1 MVGHTS
7 DMVLGRRL
15 EQAGLSYSE
24 LAEEMN
30 GKLEELTG
38 KRGTFSDRTV
48 FDLVHGKTTRPH
60 GRTCLAL
67 EAVFECP
74 TEDLGF
80 TPPATFRSALNLE
93 GRVQRR
99 TFLSTAPLA
108 AVAAVK
114 GTGSTR
120 YRVGAADVDQLNLEL
135 ARLIASDN
143 RAGGTVETE
152 QRASRLAR
160 QTLDLQ
166 KRGSVS
172 QRTRS
177 RLYTT
182 AALFASSAMWAAI
195 DGRRLESAEGHL
207 NQAVTLA
214 GLSNDPSTQ
223 LRCWGF
229 AGVLYS
235 HMGRTADSMAAREV
249 ARSTSIVRRDP
260 FYASLTHAR
269 MAIQHARSSDATA
282 MRRCL
287 GYARDAFGR
296 IDVTRSRPAWTAF
309 FDEAELELLSA
320 TAAFEAGLWADA
332 EAHAHRNLSLLRP
345 SMQRN
350 HSLTLAY
357 LANAQ
362 LRQDEIEAAV
372 ATAKMVPAS
381 ASRGRTGHMLGRF
394 TATLAKVAPGSPHAQ
409 DWNDHRREAHA

>member
-1 MVGHTS
+1 MVDHAS
-7 DMVLGRRL
+7 DMAFGRQL
-15 EQAGLSYSE
+15 KQSGLSYSE

-48 FDLVHGKTTRPH
+48 YNLVHGKTTRPQ

-80 TPPATFRSALNLE
+80 TPPATYRSASNLE
-93 GRVQRR
+93 DHVQRR
-99 TFLSTAPLA
+99 TLLTTAPLA
-108 AVAAVK
+108 AVAAV
-114 GTGSTR
+114 GATGSTR
-120 YRVGAADVDQLNLEL
+120 YRVGSADVDQLDLEL

-143 RAGGTVETE
+143 HAGGTVETE
-152 QRASRLAR
+152 QRASRLVQRA
-160 QTLDLQ
+160 LDLQ
-166 KRGSVS
+166 QRGSVG

-177 RLYTT
+177 RLYTA

-195 DGRRLESAEGHL
+195 DGRRLGSAEVHL

-214 GLSNDPSTQ
+214 GLSNDPATQ

-235 HMGRTADSMAAREV
+235 HMGRTSDSKAAREV
-249 ARSTSIVRRDP
+249 ARSTGIVRQDP

-269 MAIQHARSSDATA
+269 MATHHASVGDVTA
-282 MRRCL
+282 MGRSL

-296 IDVTRSRPAWTAF
+296 IDMTCSRPTWTAF
-309 FDEAELELLSA
+309 YDEAELELLSA
-320 TAAFEAGLWADA
+320 TAAFEAGLWAEA

-350 HSLTLAY
+350 RSLTLTY

-372 ATAKMVPAS
+372 ATARMIPTS
-381 ASRGRTGHMLGRF
+381 ASRGRTGHLLDRF
-394 TATLAKVAPGSPHAQ
+394 TATIAKVAPGSPHAQ
-409 DWNDHRREAHA
+409 DWIDHRREAHA